1 MLKCLPAV
9 IVLNYGFKFRIQ
21 FLCANYPLYSAF
33 IFRQSDSNEMRRNQ
47 MKPCVFLSAL
57 ILFAFILFPTM
68 CPAVTAADEIKFEN
82 LTIEDGL
89 SQSSVFAILQ
99 DKRGLMWFGTWD
111 GLNRYDG
118 YRFTIYK
125 YNEKNPYSL
134 SNNEIRALYED
145 RKGELWIGTMEGLNW
160 FICA

>member
-1 MLKCLPAV
+1 
-9 IVLNYGFKFRIQ
+9 
-21 FLCANYPLYSAF
+21 
-33 IFRQSDSNEMRRNQ
+33 

-68 CPAVTAADEIKFEN
+68 CPVVTAADEIKFQN

-89 SQSSVFAILQ
+89 SQSSVFEILQ

-145 RKGELWIGTMEGLNW
+145 RKGELWIRTMEGLNW